1 MMPQPNH
8 SSSNEK
14 NIVNGGS
21 GNILYETKPNLLTY
35 PDNFISKI
43 IVVFLLAFF
52 FVPILSVVAEVQLI
66 LINTFGVDIP
76 QLTSFCELILILII
90 LFVIIKIAL
99 DVIDRNHTTYTL
111 TSRYIIINRGIFRHE
126 KLTMSYDKIQDLE
139 IQQSVLE
146 RLLNVGDIIIY
157 GGHDNSKI
165 ILDDT
170 PNAKYVVDLIIQQ
183 QDEYNIPEYQQK
195 RQYPPRMNY
204 NPNEYQDNY
213 NPNEYQDN
221 EYQDSYNPNEYQQP
235 QKYNQRHNQ
244 YPQQYNNQREYEQP
258 RNYRQQPQRQNR
270 DDDNYF
276 YYNEKQQYDR
286 NPRNSNYFND
296 KDNSFKKR
304 HNNKKSKKNK
314 KQYNDNIIKKH
325 EQMFKK
331 YNQDD
336 E

>member
-1 MMPQPNH
+1 MPQPNH

-66 LINTFGVDIP
+66 LMNTFGVDIP

-146 RLLNVGDIIIY
+146 RFLNVGDIIIY

-195 RQYPPRMNY
+195 RPYQPRMNY
-204 NPNEYQDNY
+204 NPNEYQ
-213 NPNEYQDN
+213 
-221 EYQDSYNPNEYQQP
+221 QDSYNPNEYQQP
-235 QKYNQRHNQ
+235 RKYNQGYDQQ
-244 YPQQYNNQREYEQP
+244 YPREYNQREYEQP
-258 RNYRQQPQRQNR
+258 RNYRQQQPQRQNR

-276 YYNEKQQYDR
+276 YYNEEQQYDR
-286 NPRNSNYFND
+286 NPRNSKYFND
-296 KDNSFKKR
+296 KNNSFKKR
-304 HNNKKSKKNK
+304 YNNKKSKKNK
-314 KQYNDNIIKKH
+314 KQYNDDIIKKH

>member
-14 NIVNGGS
+14 NIVKGGS

-139 IQQSVLE
+139 IRQSVLE

-183 QDEYNIPEYQQK
+183 QDEYNIPEYQQN
-195 RQYPPRMNY
+195 RQYSPQMNY
-204 NPNEYQDNY
+204 NP
-213 NPNEYQDN
+213 N

-235 QKYNQRHNQ
+235 RKYNQQ
-244 YPQQYNNQREYEQP
+244 YSREYNNQEYEQP
-258 RNYRQQPQRQNR
+258 RNYRQQQPQRQNS
-270 DDDNYF
+270 DDDYF
-276 YYNEKQQYDR
+276 YYNEDQQYDR
-286 NPRNSNYFND
+286 NPRNSKYFND

-304 HNNKKSKKNK
+304 YNNKKSKKNK